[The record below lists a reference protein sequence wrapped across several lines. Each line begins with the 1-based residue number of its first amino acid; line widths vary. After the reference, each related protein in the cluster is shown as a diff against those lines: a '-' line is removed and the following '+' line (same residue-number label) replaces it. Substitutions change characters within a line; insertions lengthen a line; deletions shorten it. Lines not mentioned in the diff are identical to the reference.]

1 MAQRSIDAL
10 SQHWS
15 CYNLDRTSRELFTT
29 PDTPADDGFSML
41 LSTKGDY
48 GVRALIDLA
57 KHTGEGPVQRAEIA
71 RRRKIPES
79 YLDHLLAQLRRAG
92 YLRST
97 RGPGGGHE
105 LTKAPAD
112 ITLLEVLESLEGSL
126 APIECVNEAPGSEAG
141 ALCGQQWVW
150 QGIYSVMRDR
160 LEHITVADL
169 VEHERGHER
178 QPAAMYSI

>member
-1 MAQRSIDAL
+1 
-10 SQHWS
+10 
-15 CYNLDRTSRELFTT
+15 
-29 PDTPADDGFSML
+29 ML

-79 YLDHLLAQLRRAG
+79 YLDHLLAQLRRDG

-105 LTKAPAD
+105 LAKEPAD

-126 APIECVNEAPGSEAG
+126 VPMECVNEAPGSDAG

-150 QGIYSVMRDR
+150 QEIYAQMRER
-160 LEHITVADL
+160 LEQTTLADL
-169 VEHERGHER
+169 VEHEREHER
-178 QPAAMYSI
+178 QAAAMYSI

>member
-1 MAQRSIDAL
+1 
-10 SQHWS
+10 
-15 CYNLDRTSRELFTT
+15 
-29 PDTPADDGFSML
+29 ML

-57 KHTGEGPVQRAEIA
+57 KHVGEGPVQRAEIA
-71 RRRKIPES
+71 KRRLIPES

-105 LTKAPAD
+105 LARGPD
-112 ITLLEVLESLEGSL
+112 EITLLEVLESLEGSL
-126 APIECVNEAPGSEAG
+126 APMECVNEAPGSDAG

-150 QGIYSVMRDR
+150 QDIYADMRVR
-160 LEHITVADL
+160 LGDTTIADL
-169 VEHERGHER
+169 VEHEREHER
-178 QPAAMYSI
+178 QTAATYSI